1 MDLNL
6 KGRTA
11 LVSGASTGIGVG
23 VARVLAREG
32 VRVVITAR
40 RHDLLEQIA
49 RQIEV
54 TGTDRP
60 IVTSGDV
67 TDAGDVVRIAAEAT
81 AAVGT
86 IDILVNCAGGSRP
99 MRQDAPDADW
109 DEAFGLNFTAA
120 RRLTQAVLPAM
131 QARQWGRIVNI
142 SGSMEPRSLNAASAA
157 KAALH
162 LWAKGLS
169 CDVAAQDITVNTIPP
184 GRINSEQIL
193 DKLHPAEED
202 RRAFIDRNIP
212 IGYFGEPE
220 DIGHLVAFLA
230 SPLARYITG
239 AVIPVDGGMHFF
251 AH

>member
-6 KGRTA
+6 EGRTA
-11 LVSGASTGIGVG
+11 LVSGASAGIGTG
-23 VARVLAREG
+23 VARVLAQEG
-32 VRVVITAR
+32 VRVAITAR
-40 RHDLLEQIA
+40 RRDLLEHLAAQIA
-49 RQIEV
+49 G
-54 TGTDRP
+54 TGAETP
-60 IVTSGDV
+60 IVVSGDV
-67 TDAGDVVRIAAEAT
+67 TDADDAKRIVAET
-81 AAVGT
+81 AAALGP

-99 MRQDAPDADW
+99 TQPDAPDADW
-109 DEAFGLNFTAA
+109 DEAFALNFTAA
-120 RRLTQAVLPAM
+120 RRLTQAVLPSM

-169 CDVAAQDITVNTIPP
+169 CDMAAHGITVNTIPP
-184 GRINSEQIL
+184 GRINSEQSRN
-193 DKLHPAEED
+193 KLHPTEES
-202 RRAFIDRNIP
+202 RRAFIARNIP
-212 IGYFGEPE
+212 IGYFGDPE